1 MKKVIYFLSIVLL
14 ITSCKKDEPKE
25 YVTLSGKI
33 LNQNS
38 DSLVVRSRVYSKTI
52 KVNADGTF
60 SDTLKVATGVYNF
73 FDGAESASIYLK
85 NGFELVVSLDTKQFD
100 ESISFTG
107 EGAEVNNYL
116 AARSLM
122 QEGVFENDSLF
133 KVEKPIFDEKIAG
146 IKESFHALLNK
157 TQNLDSLFIADEQKG
172 IDGFTQYIASMYEEK
187 QYLNTVLAKGNVSPK
202 FTDYENFKGGTT
214 SLDDLKG
221 KYVYVD
227 VWATWCGP
235 CKREIPFLKEVEK
248 AYHGKNIEFVSIS
261 IDQAKDHEAWTKM
274 VADLELGG
282 VQLFADND
290 WKSQFVTD
298 YKINGIP
305 RFILIDPQ
313 GNIVTPDAPR
323 PSSDD
328 LKALFDEL
336 KI

>member
-1 MKKVIYFLSIVLL
+1 MKKLFYFLSIVLL
-14 ITSCKKDEPKE
+14 VASCKEEAPKD

-33 LNQNS
+33 IDQS
-38 DSLVVRSRVYSKTI
+38 TDSVVIRSREYSKTI

-60 SDTLKVATGVYNF
+60 SDTLKVVTGMYNF
-73 FDGAESASIYLK
+73 FDGAESTSIYLK
-85 NGFELVVSLDTKQFD
+85 NGFDLVISLDTKQFD

-116 AARSLM
+116 AARALM
-122 QEGVFENDSLF
+122 QEDVFENDSLF
-133 KVEKPIFDEKIAG
+133 ELEKPVFDEKIG
-146 IKESFHALLNK
+146 EIKESFNSLLTK
-157 TQNLDSLFIADEQKG
+157 TQKLDSLFIADEIKG
-172 IDGFTQYIASMYEEK
+172 IDGFTQYISSSYEEK
-187 QYLNTVLAKGNVSPK
+187 QYLRTVLAKGNVSPK
-202 FTDYENFKGGTT
+202 FIDYENFKGGKT

-261 IDQAKDHEAWTKM
+261 IDQAKDHEAWLEM
-274 VADLELGG
+274 VKEKELGG

-323 PSSDD
+323 PSSDE
-328 LKALFDEL
+328 LKVLFDEL

>member
-1 MKKVIYFLSIVLL
+1 MKKLIYFLSIVLL
-14 ITSCKKDEPKE
+14 VASCKKEEPKD

-33 LNQNS
+33 MDQNS
-38 DSLVVRSRVYSKTI
+38 DSLVVRSRDYSKTI

-60 SDTLKVATGVYNF
+60 SDTLKVATGIYNF
-73 FDGAESASIYLK
+73 FDGAESTSIYLK
-85 NGFELVVSLDTKQFD
+85 NGFDLIISLDTKQFD
-100 ESISFTG
+100 ESISYTG

-116 AARSLM
+116 AAKALM
-122 QEGVFENDSLF
+122 QEDVFENDTLF
-133 KVEKPIFDEKIAG
+133 TLEKAVFDQKIG
-146 IKESFHALLNK
+146 EIKENFNTLLTN
-157 TQNLDSLFIADEQKG
+157 TQNLDSLFIANEIKG
-172 IDGFTQYIASMYEEK
+172 IEGFTKYVADSYEEQ

-202 FTDYENFKGGTT
+202 FTDLENFKGGTT

-235 CKREIPFLKEVEK
+235 CKREIPFLKEIEK

-261 IDQAKDHEAWTKM
+261 IDQAKDHEAWKQM
-274 VADLELGG
+274 VTEKELGG
-282 VQLFADND
+282 IQLFAEND